1 MKISFIVPV
10 FNEQDSLVELTA
22 RIKSAVLALPSPTEY
37 EIVLVDDGST
47 DQSWSR
53 INDLSQDPD
62 NHIKALGLR
71 RNFGKAAAL
80 SVGMSHVAGELVF
93 TLDADLQDDPKEI
106 GKFLQKLDE
115 GYDMVSGWKRKR
127 NDPPAKTAPSKLFN
141 WVTAKLTGLPLNDF
155 NSGFKCYRREVIDR
169 LHIYGELH
177 RYIPVLAADLGYRV
191 AEVEVEHHARLY
203 GSSKYGWERY
213 ARGLLDLIT
222 VLTITRWMQKP
233 GHLFGG
239 VGILLGIIG
248 GTTLSYLF
256 ALWLLDMGPIGT
268 RPLLLFGIMVSIFS
282 LQMVSFGLIAEFIV
296 RVRGPIDTQLL
307 IKKTIST
314 SAGKLPEHP

>member
-1 MKISFIVPV
+1 M
-10 FNEQDSLVELTA
+10 Q
-22 RIKSAVLALPSPTEY
+22 ALHAPTEY
-37 EIVLVDDGST
+37 EIVMVDDGST
-47 DQSWSR
+47 DLSWSR

-80 SVGMSHVAGELVF
+80 SVGMNHVDGELIF

-127 NDPPAKTAPSKLFN
+127 NDPLTKTVPSKLFN

-155 NSGFKCYRREVIDR
+155 NCGFKCYRREVIDQM
-169 LHIYGELH
+169 HIYGELH

-191 AEVEVEHHARLY
+191 AEVEVEHHARQH
-203 GSSKYGWERY
+203 GCSKYGWERY

-248 GTTLSYLF
+248 GATLSYLF

-268 RPLLLFGIMVSIFS
+268 RPLLMFGIMVSIFS

-307 IKKTIST
+307 VKRSIST
-314 SAGKLPEHP
+314 PAKKLPIHP